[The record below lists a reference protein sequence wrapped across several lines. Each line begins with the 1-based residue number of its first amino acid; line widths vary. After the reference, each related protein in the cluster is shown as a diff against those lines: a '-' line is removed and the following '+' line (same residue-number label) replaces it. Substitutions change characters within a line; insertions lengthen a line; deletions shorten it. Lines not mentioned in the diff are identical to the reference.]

1 MIGALVTLIDGISGL
16 LVILAEAALFFVT
29 VAAITNGVCWLAD
42 RCDAKSRARLHAV
55 HRIPLGRCEVN
66 GHIVRREDLQWMGYE
81 LGHRC
86 PEHRYVPRQQLLA
99 LLAKRR
105 GESKEI
111 A

>member
-1 MIGALVTLIDGISGL
+1 MSTLLDGLSGL
-16 LVILAEAALFFVT
+16 VVILGEAALFFVT
-29 VAAITNGVCWLAD
+29 VAAITNAVCWLAD
-42 RCDAKSRARLHAV
+42 RQDAKSRARYHAV
-55 HRIPLGRCEVN
+55 HRIPLGRCEA
-66 GHIVRREDLQWMGYE
+66 GHTVRREDLQWMGYE